1 MHQYYAKQHSEIA
14 TPCGMNPVLT
24 TYLTYGLK
32 ARKHRTNSYK
42 HLMNPNVVVV
52 VPKVLRNVVEISVLH
67 CEQFKLFSLY
77 FYITVSLL
85 YVVICFTLC
94 LKRNVCYLWY
104 IITGTQN
111 SEWDK
116 SGVSREEAESQRMPL
131 CTEKQARAS
140 KYINPLMPP
149 AAIHTARTLC
159 LFLDLVPQDEPGV
172 YMIRL

>member
-1 MHQYYAKQHSEIA
+1 MFHSVSQKE
-14 TPCGMNPVLT
+14 CLLLVVCHHWNP
-24 TYLTYGLK
+24 
-32 ARKHRTNSYK
+32 
-42 HLMNPNVVVV
+42 
-52 VPKVLRNVVEISVLH
+52 
-67 CEQFKLFSLY
+67 
-77 FYITVSLL
+77 
-85 YVVICFTLC
+85 
-94 LKRNVCYLWY
+94 
-104 IITGTQN
+104 N